1 MSPSPQTQATY
12 SAEAVQQILQKAMT
26 YRDRG
31 QFDDT
36 QLLEMAAELGV
47 SDELLQQA
55 TQEWQIEAQ
64 QREIEDQKKRDR
76 RRRFRSEVATYAGVN
91 TLLIAIN
98 IATAGAITWA
108 IYPLL
113 GWGAGLLLLD
123 GTLATCR
130 SRPSN
135 RCSRLSE
142 TRG

>member
-1 MSPSPQTQATY
+1 MKATDY
-12 SAEAVQQILQKAMT
+12 STEDVKQILAIAMG
-26 YRDRG
+26 RESSSEL
-31 QFDDT
+31 
-36 QLLEMAAELGV
+36 QLREMAQDLSIDDADLNY
-47 SDELLQQA
+47 A
-55 TQEWQIEAQ
+55 MEAWTLEKTQ
-64 QREIEDQKKRDR
+64 QREKRQR
-76 RRRFRSEVATYAGVN
+76 RQRFYRYELMPYLAVN
-91 TLLIAIN
+91 TLLIGIN
-98 IATAGAITWA
+98 ISVAGAITWA